1 MMSSR
6 TAPGCEFNNACTRNR
21 CASMALPNL
30 VAHFFLLCPLGVLG
44 FSGRLHPQQRH
55 RRREHLR
62 REGQVTRCAAAQSH
76 ARAIDAQFVAVWA
89 MLSVLEFDLGLTRA
103 FSAVRFLFRCQFPDE
118 NFRLK
123 HAGQLEMRCARAS
136 PLESSASRTGLLR
149 AESSLFFFLSP
160 CPRERSSPFLRS
172 RSAVDGQRWSVGDAC
187 AITQD
192 VLVYFPCGH
201 FYLARIFSELRA
213 QF

>member
-1 MMSSR
+1 MSSR

-62 REGQVTRCAAAQSH
+62 REGQSTRCA
-76 ARAIDAQFVAVWA
+76 DAQKHAHDAQPVSVWPCSA
-89 MLSVLEFDLGLTRA
+89 CWSATLGLTRSFA
-103 FSAVRFLFRCQFPDE
+103 AVRFLFRCQFPDE

-123 HAGQLEMRCARAS
+123 HAGQLPMLQSQLAFAHLQWGSFAPRS
-136 PLESSASRTGLLR
+136 NLLR
-149 AESSLFFFLSP
+149 AGSSLLFFSP
-160 CPRERSSPFLRS
+160 CPRELSSPFL
-172 RSAVDGQRWSVGDAC
+172 
-187 AITQD
+187 
-192 VLVYFPCGH
+192 
-201 FYLARIFSELRA
+201 
-213 QF
+213 